1 MPSCVVKGCRNYDTK
16 VQKKHGISYHRFPHD
31 PVRKEIWCRII
42 REQREEPYF
51 KPHKNTRVCSAHF
64 CDKDFDVSKAGLQRL
79 KDSALPQ
86 LFESKVCKN
95 VEQWLSV
102 STPAP
107 SLRPPSLQLG
117 PSSSQVSNLSQKYGS
132 PYQSAVSCVY
142 GSGSGAES
150 PLPEHTAPSGDGK
163 HTQLKQQVKRK
174 RSGDPAARQP
184 ESLACSECG
193 SRVAARV
200 YVCVQ
205 CVDARMCA
213 ACEPHAHAS
222 HAVVRLPSTR
232 VYNIVR
238 DLFESLQAQLN
249 CRLRG
254 LDDDAEDE
262 LTDDIDDDELDQYV
276 NPVVKKTKRPVV
288 ASSAGQQIMPHEA
301 SKVTFKSSPPAS
313 PMPTDETNEPMVTA
327 DDIKVE
333 DDYDEWEP
341 LRETA
346 TEGFMKITSD
356 IVKSECNEG
365 TVAESKL
372 AVDVRGDDK
381 YNEMNLSKCLEN
393 ESEFKRVSNVTVVRK
408 TKGNTAGINKPAV
421 KLETTENTSIE
432 CAQANELGSQIAVK
446 IKEEPTEDACTEQV
460 DSTGFLVIGS
470 PRSIKVEDKETS

>member
-1 MPSCVVKGCRNYDTK
+1 MHFMRPLMLLKVDLIKNMESTQFTSSSSRPRPFKEFVSPLKIRKMTHFSENEKFMVINVFIYVKNTWPADKYQSKLEMKEKTANIL
-16 VQKKHGISYHRFPHD
+16 GISKASVYRVLKEYVETDTVKPAASPKKRF
-31 PVRKEIWCRII
+31 
-42 REQREEPYF
+42 
-51 KPHKNTRVCSAHF
+51 
-64 CDKDFDVSKAGLQRL
+64 
-79 KDSALPQ
+79 
-86 LFESKVCKN
+86 
-95 VEQWLSV
+95 
-102 STPAP
+102 
-107 SLRPPSLQLG
+107 
-117 PSSSQVSNLSQKYGS
+117 
-132 PYQSAVSCVY
+132 
-142 GSGSGAES
+142 
-150 PLPEHTAPSGDGK
+150 
-163 HTQLKQQVKRK
+163 QVKRK
-174 RSGDPAARQP
+174 SSGDPGC
-184 ESLACSECG
+184 LACSECG
-193 SRVAARV
+193 AWVAARV

-238 DLFESLQAQLN
+238 DLFESLQEQLN

-262 LTDDIDDDELDQYV
+262 LTDDLDDDELDQYV

>member
-1 MPSCVVKGCRNYDTK
+1 MSCTSLHKKYSNYHYCIVPD
-16 VQKKHGISYHRFPHD
+16 
-31 PVRKEIWCRII
+31 C
-42 REQREEPYF
+42 
-51 KPHKNTRVCSAHF
+51 KNTSIKTPEKLWIRAPGEINMRKTWLKLANKDPDSLSTKTKISFCEDHFDLENDMENYRQYKIMGSVPKIRMKPGCIPSRFNCQTSRKHKLTRTMQQHASKRTAAVPVTEDKQICSM
-64 CDKDFDVSKAGLQRL
+64 KM
-79 KDSALPQ
+79 
-86 LFESKVCKN
+86 
-95 VEQWLSV
+95 
-102 STPAP
+102 ST
-107 SLRPPSLQLG
+107 SFFHQ
-117 PSSSQVSNLSQKYGS
+117 
-132 PYQSAVSCVY
+132 
-142 GSGSGAES
+142 
-150 PLPEHTAPSGDGK
+150 
-163 HTQLKQQVKRK
+163 
-174 RSGDPAARQP
+174 DPGC
-184 ESLACSECG
+184 LACSECG
-193 SRVAARV
+193 AWVAARV

-249 CRLRG
+249 FRLRG

-262 LTDDIDDDELDQYV
+262 LTDDLDDDEMDQYV
-276 NPVVKKTKRPVV
+276 NPVVKKTKRPVA
-288 ASSAGQQIMPHEA
+288 ASFAGQQIMPHEA

-333 DDYDEWEP
+333 EDDYDEWEP
-341 LRETA
+341 LRKTA

-372 AVDVRGDDK
+372 AVDVRGYDK

-446 IKEEPTEDACTEQV
+446 IKEEPTEDACTEQF
-460 DSTGFLVIGS
+460 DSTGFLVVGS
-470 PRSIKVEDKETS
+470 PRSIKGEDKETS

>member
-1 MPSCVVKGCRNYDTK
+1 MPQCAIRSCKNNYRNIN
-16 VQKKHGISYHRFPHD
+16 VSLGVSYFRFPHD
-31 PVRKEIWCRII
+31 PITCAEWISIVARERGETFYKPAKTSVICSDHFDKSDLSGNTLTRRRLVRTAIPK
-42 REQREEPYF
+42 
-51 KPHKNTRVCSAHF
+51 
-64 CDKDFDVSKAGLQRL
+64 
-79 KDSALPQ
+79 
-86 LFESKVCKN
+86 
-95 VEQWLSV
+95 
-102 STPAP
+102 
-107 SLRPPSLQLG
+107 LQLG

-262 LTDDIDDDELDQYV
+262 LTDDIDDDELDQYIDL
-276 NPVVKKTKRPVV
+276 PAVKKAKPPVIAPSTSQEIIPPV
-288 ASSAGQQIMPHEA
+288 A
-301 SKVTFKSSPPAS
+301 SKVTSKTSLPAS
-313 PMPTDETNEPMVTA
+313 PTPTEETEEPMVMA
-327 DDIKVE
+327 DAIKVE
-333 DDYDEWEP
+333 EQDP

-346 TEGFMKITSD
+346 AEGFVRITSD
-356 IVKSECNEG
+356 IVKSERGEE
-365 TVAESKL
+365 TVAEPNLAQVVRAADDTYIEINVPKSSVNESKL
-372 AVDVRGDDK
+372 KIVNTTKGKSVG
-381 YNEMNLSKCLEN
+381 
-393 ESEFKRVSNVTVVRK
+393 SNVTVVRK
-408 TKGNTAGINKPAV
+408 PKGKTAGNNVPVARKPTGNTTGSNVTGVRKTAGGNVIG
-421 KLETTENTSIE
+421 NTSIE
-432 CAQANELGSQIAVK
+432 RAQANKSGSEITME
-446 IKEEPTEDACTEQV
+446 IKQEPSEDACTEEV
-460 DSTGFLVIGS
+460 DSTGFIVFGS
-470 PRSIKVEDKETS
+470 HRSIEGKNKKTS